1 MFTAVL
7 ALWLSSA
14 TYEAQPPTY
23 SPTVASAYDVSCGDD
38 TDCAE
43 KFGGEY

>member
-1 MFTAVL
+1 MFTTIL

-14 TYEAQPPTY
+14 TYSPQAPTY
-23 SPTVASAYDVSCGDD
+23 SPTVATTYDVTCATDS
-38 TDCAE
+38 DCAE